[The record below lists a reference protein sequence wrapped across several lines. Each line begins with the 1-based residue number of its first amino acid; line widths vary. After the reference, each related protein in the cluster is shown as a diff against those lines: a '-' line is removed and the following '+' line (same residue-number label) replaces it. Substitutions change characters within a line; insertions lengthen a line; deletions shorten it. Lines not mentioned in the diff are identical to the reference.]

1 MRVPS
6 VTIKNK
12 QLYTGEIYR
21 RKIEM
26 AFAGLLGLERLSGFL
41 FKKLDNEILNK
52 VMLYLLLKV
61 KV

>member
-26 AFAGLLGLERLSGFL
+26 AFAGLLGLERLSGSL
-41 FKKLDNEILNK
+41 FKNLTTK
-52 VMLYLLLKV
+52 Y
-61 KV
+61 